1 MIPAADNQ
9 DVRRAGLSRVVL
21 ELVAAEGLEGVSIR
35 SVAVAAGVSIGTV
48 QYHFPTKDALLLH
61 AQALANEAVG
71 ARAEAATEG
80 LEDPR
85 EALSAVILAV
95 LPLDEESARVV
106 RVFTAFETRALHSP
120 ALAASAR
127 EDARELREVITELL
141 RMGGSSGPV
150 STRSRRSP
158 SWAGSAN
165 SRPDGEEC
173 TRQDAEAIVCAHIR
187 RVLPGR
193 RGRPWKRRRLAAR
206 RCVPDSV
213 AALVLSAAG
222 AALAWSAAPLSA
234 SFPLGIPLLVFAAL
248 AVVLSRSWAAAAAA
262 GAAAALVLLRV
273 LTRAGQFVDPS
284 GRQALAITI
293 GRWLQLAGALAA
305 LALAVLVVVAAR
317 RLARGGLGGS
327 PRVGASCR
335 APGAC
340 CAVGT
345 DRRPARAERDLRR
358 VSAGLR
364 RLHRAANLRCS
375 PACCLRA
382 SVRRSRFAHS

>member
-48 QYHFPTKDALLLH
+48 QYYFPTKDALLLH

-141 RMGGSSGPV
+141 RMGGSF
-150 STRSRRSP
+150 
-158 SWAGSAN
+158 
-165 SRPDGEEC
+165 RPRLDAIATIALLGGLCQQLLLDGEEC

-193 RGRPWKRRRLAAR
+193 RGRP
-206 RCVPDSV
+206 
-213 AALVLSAAG
+213 
-222 AALAWSAAPLSA
+222 
-234 SFPLGIPLLVFAAL
+234 
-248 AVVLSRSWAAAAAA
+248 
-262 GAAAALVLLRV
+262 
-273 LTRAGQFVDPS
+273 
-284 GRQALAITI
+284 
-293 GRWLQLAGALAA
+293 
-305 LALAVLVVVAAR
+305 
-317 RLARGGLGGS
+317 
-327 PRVGASCR
+327 
-335 APGAC
+335 
-340 CAVGT
+340 
-345 DRRPARAERDLRR
+345 
-358 VSAGLR
+358 
-364 RLHRAANLRCS
+364 
-375 PACCLRA
+375 
-382 SVRRSRFAHS
+382 